1 MWAPSKR
8 PNTCICRW
16 STCAPLVQIYHTA
29 HPYFYLLVALQT
41 AQPWVHCADIC
52 FCFPGLNCMHTRA
65 EWRRGGFWIHEE
77 YCVVWVITLW
87 SCRIGSNEP
96 RICTEFTVSPEEKWV
111 DDYSTFIG
119 GRTITY
125 KLNFDERSESSPPC
139 WLSWVSLVTISR
151 PSLACCLYSWKH
163 LKMIDLKQLP
173 LA

>member
-1 MWAPSKR
+1 MPVFNVRTTSSNISYSSPIFLFARSS
-8 PNTCICRW
+8 PNRSALGTLRR
-16 STCAPLVQIYHTA
+16 
-29 HPYFYLLVALQT
+29 YF
-41 AQPWVHCADIC
+41 C

-125 KLNFDERSESSPPC
+125 KLNFDERSESPPC